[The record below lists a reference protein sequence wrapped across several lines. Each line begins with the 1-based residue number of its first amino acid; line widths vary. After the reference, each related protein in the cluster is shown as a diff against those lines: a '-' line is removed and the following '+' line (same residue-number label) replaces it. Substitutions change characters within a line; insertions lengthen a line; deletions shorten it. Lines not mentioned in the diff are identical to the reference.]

1 MSAVWTL
8 FHRQARTD
16 SISPRALQVGSP
28 AFLNDNPSYGKHYYL
43 AALAPL
49 VSEPRQELAAQ
60 SPQLTPESAPPC
72 GVGATDAKPGRLL
85 ACLPSTGPFE
95 GLLLGSLVGKGSFGR
110 VYRGLWRGQLVGVKV
125 GACPQPQGN
134 LAFCMYLTLSFQI
147 SFILSVIL
155 YFTLSFNHCVI
166 HCVIHFVTHLSL
178 HSFTCHC
185 MGAGIL

>member
-60 SPQLTPESAPPC
+60 SPQLSPESTPPC
-72 GVGATDAKPGRLL
+72 GVGATDAKPGRVL

-134 LAFCMYLTLSFQI
+134 LAFCMPFSCHPLCHSRFDSFYRSCN
-147 SFILSVIL
+147 SF
-155 YFTLSFNHCVI
+155 C
-166 HCVIHFVTHLSL
+166 HLFCHSL
-178 HSFTCHC
+178 CHSLVN
-185 MGAGIL
+185 A